1 MRLSVTA
8 NAIAVFLTFVAA
20 GSDVFAG
27 DPRLTRI
34 SPDPQTGSSAA
45 VSVADVPLVHTT
57 QLFPQ
62 APSEGVAAAGD
73 AAAQCENVLGTLS
86 AVLDSVQS
94 GMDRIVRLSVYAAN
108 QDAADAARKVLAKRF
123 AGDAKPAV
131 TFVVGKQAAAEVV
144 VSLDAVATT
153 ALDPGRSP
161 LVPTTI
167 IATAAFLPASVI
179 PAGTRIYIAGQAEP
193 GSSLAESTEKTL
205 AGLDKTL
212 AWLGRGKK
220 DVAEIKAFLTPM
232 DKVADVR
239 TELRKFFGQQP
250 VPPVSFVE
258 WHSTLPIE
266 IELVAFGGTHQSGE
280 PVEFLTPPWMKDSP
294 VFCRVTRI
302 NQTRSIYTSGFVA
315 AKADSAAD
323 EVHDVFASLK
333 KVLDATGADF
343 RHLAK
348 ATYYVSTDAAS
359 QKLNE
364 LRPQYYAPQRP
375 PSASKAVVPGV
386 GTQGRGLTLDMIA
399 VPTIS
404 ADKPEYGPEEFGHG
418 LTQEQADAN
427 WISLFDGQTTFGWTG
442 AKVENGELIGGKTT
456 TEFGTGELS
465 GDVTRAG
472 LLIIGGTSAR
482 VDVGQFQI
490 ELPTGRGPI
499 QIGPDLRIRRLALRP
514 TNLKPL
520 LNGRDLTGW
529 QRVLHSR
536 IAAEKQPEWKM
547 KDGTIEVVGGPGCL
561 EYTERPFGDLV
572 MQLQVRTRLRHANG
586 GVFFRAIP
594 GDFLNGYEAQV
605 YNKAEDGDPSRPSV
619 WSTGSIDDRQLARRL
634 PSRDREFFSYTIIA
648 HGSHI
653 ATWVNGMQLV
663 DWTDDRAEH
672 DNPRSG
678 RRTKPGAI
686 QLQAHDPGSD
696 LEFRSIFAGELK

>member
-1 MRLSVTA
+1 MTKLRLA
-8 NAIAVFLTFVAA
+8 WIAVAVAFMPFCREA
-20 GSDVFAG
+20 LAD
-27 DPRLTRI
+27 DPRLIRI
-34 SPDPQTGSSAA
+34 GPDPQTGSSAA

-57 QLFPQ
+57 QLVPFD
-62 APSEGVAAAGD
+62 SERGVVAVGD
-73 AAAQCENVLGTLS
+73 AAAQCEF
-86 AVLDSVQS
+86 VLDWLSRLLDNLRS
-94 GMDRIVRLSVYAAN
+94 GMDRIVRLNVYAAN
-108 QDAADAARKVLAKRF
+108 QDAADAARNVLAKRF

-131 TFVVGKQAAAEVV
+131 TFVVGKRAASKVL
-144 VSLDAVATT
+144 VSLDAIAATE
-153 ALDPGRSP
+153 LDPKTNVWGPAPIGSAP
-161 LVPTTI
+161 ALQFSSAMPT
-167 IATAAFLPASVI
+167 
-179 PAGTRIYIAGQAEP
+179 GTRIYIAGQAEP
-193 GSSLAESTEKTL
+193 GSSLAEATAKTL

-212 AWLGRGKK
+212 AWLGRAKK
-220 DVAEIKAFLTPM
+220 DVAHIKSFLTPM
-232 DKVADVR
+232 DKVEDVR
-239 TELRKFFGQQP
+239 TELRKFFGESS

-266 IELVAFGGTHQSGE
+266 IEMVVWGGQHQSGE

-323 EVHDVFASLK
+323 EVHDVFVSLK
-333 KVLDATGADF
+333 KVLDASGSDF

-364 LRPQYYAPQRP
+364 LRPQYYDPKRP

-399 VPTIS
+399 VPAIS

-418 LTQEQADAN
+418 LTPEQVDAG
-427 WISLFDGQTTFGWTG
+427 WISLFDGQTTFGWTD
-442 AKVENGELIGGKTT
+442 AKVQNGEIEGGRTT
-456 TEFGTGELS
+456 TEFGAGELS
-465 GDVTRAG
+465 GEVTRAG
-472 LLIIGGTSAR
+472 MLGVGGTAER
-482 VDVGQFQI
+482 VDVGQFLI
-490 ELPTGRGPI
+490 ELPAGRSPI
-499 QIGPDLRIRRLALRP
+499 QLGPDLRIRRLALRP
-514 TNLKPL
+514 TGLKPL
-520 LNGRDLTGW
+520 LNGRDLAGW
-529 QRVLHSR
+529 QRVLHPR
-536 IAAEKQPEWKM
+536 IAAEKQPEWKVI
-547 KDGTIEVVGGPGCL
+547 DGTVQVVGGPGCL
-561 EYTERPFGDLV
+561 EYTERPFDNLV
-572 MQLQVRTRLRHANG
+572 LQLQVRTRLRHANG

-648 HGSHI
+648 QGPHI

-663 DWTDDRAEH
+663 DWTDDRPEH

-696 LEFRSIFAGELK
+696 LEFRAIFAGELK

>member
-1 MRLSVTA
+1 MRLFVTA
-8 NAIAVFLTFVAA
+8 NAIAHLLVFVAA
-20 GSDVFAG
+20 GPAAAAD
-27 DPRLTRI
+27 DLRLTRI
-34 SPDPQTGSSAA
+34 GLDPQTGLSAA
-45 VSVADVPLVHTT
+45 VSVADVPLVHTK
-57 QLFPQ
+57 QVFPQ
-62 APSEGVAAAGD
+62 APASGAALPTD
-73 AAAQCENVLGTLS
+73 PAAQCESALNTLS
-86 AVLDSVQS
+86 AVLGSVQS
-94 GMDRIVRLSVYAAN
+94 GMDRIVRLSVYAAH
-108 QDAADAARKVLAKRF
+108 QDAADAVRRVLAKRF

-131 TFVVGKQAAAEVV
+131 TFVVGKLAVFEALVAV
-144 VSLDAVATT
+144 DAVATT

-161 LVPTTI
+161 LVPTTTT
-167 IATAAFLPASVI
+167 ATAAFLPASVI

-193 GSSLAESTEKTL
+193 GSSLAEATAKTL

-212 AWLGRGKK
+212 VWLGRGKK

-232 DKVADVR
+232 DKVEDVR
-239 TELRKFFGQQP
+239 TELRKFFGESS
-250 VPPVSFVE
+250 VPPVSIVE

-315 AKADSAAD
+315 AKADSAAE
-323 EVHDVFASLK
+323 EVHDVFVSLK
-333 KVLDATGADF
+333 KVLDATGSDF
-343 RHLAK
+343 RYLAK

-364 LRPQYYAPQRP
+364 LRPQYYDPKRP

-399 VPTIS
+399 VPAVS

-418 LTQEQADAN
+418 LTPEQVDAG
-427 WISLFDGQTTFGWTG
+427 WISLFDGKTTFGWTD
-442 AKVENGELIGGKTT
+442 AKVENGELIEGKTT
-456 TEFGTGELS
+456 AEFGTGELS

-472 LLIIGGTSAR
+472 MLIIGGTSER
-482 VDVGQFQI
+482 IGVGQFLI
-490 ELPTGRGPI
+490 ELPAGRGPI
-499 QIGPDLRIRRLALRP
+499 QLGPELRIRSLALRP
-514 TNLKPL
+514 KKLKPL
-520 LNGRDLTGW
+520 LNGRDLAGW
-529 QRVLHSR
+529 QRVLHPR
-536 IAAEKQPEWKM
+536 IAAEKQPEWNVI
-547 KDGTIEVVGGPGCL
+547 DGTVQVVGGPGCL
-561 EYTERPFGDLV
+561 EYSERPFGDLV
-572 MQLQVRTRLRHANG
+572 LQLQVRTRVRHGNG
-586 GVFFRAIP
+586 GVFFRAIA

-663 DWTDDRAEH
+663 DWTDDRPEH
-672 DNPRSG
+672 ENPRSG

-696 LEFRSIFAGELK
+696 LEFRAIFAGELK

>member
-1 MRLSVTA
+1 MNRLTWLGIVYV
-8 NAIAVFLTFVAA
+8 AVLCRDA
-20 GSDVFAG
+20 FAG
-27 DPRLTRI
+27 DPRLTHI

-62 APSEGVAAAGD
+62 AQPGGVAGGND
-73 AAAQCENVLGTLS
+73 AAAQCENVLNTLS
-86 AVLDSVQS
+86 AVLGSVQS

-108 QDAADAARKVLAKRF
+108 QDAADAARIVLAKRF
-123 AGDAKPAV
+123 AGDTKPAV
-131 TFVVGKQAAAEVV
+131 TFVVGKQAVPEAL

-153 ALDPGRSP
+153 ALDPVRNP
-161 LVPTTI
+161 LVPTTTT
-167 IATAAFLPASVI
+167 ATAALLPASVI

-193 GSSLAESTEKTL
+193 GSSLAEATLKTM

-212 AWLGRGKK
+212 TWLGRGKK

-232 DKVADVR
+232 DKVDDVR
-239 TELRKFFGQQP
+239 AELRKFFGQQP

-302 NQTRSIYTSGFVA
+302 NQTRSTYTSGFVA
-315 AKADSAAD
+315 AKADSAAE
-323 EVHDVFASLK
+323 EVHDVFVSLK
-333 KVLDATGADF
+333 KVLDATGSDF

-364 LRPQYYAPQRP
+364 LRPQYYDPKRP

-386 GTQGRGLTLDMIA
+386 GTQGRGLTLDLIA
-399 VPTIS
+399 VPAIS
-404 ADKPEYGPEEFGHG
+404 AGKPEYGPEEFGHG
-418 LTQEQADAN
+418 LTPDQVDAG
-427 WISLFDGQTTFGWTG
+427 WISLFDGKTTFGWKD
-442 AKVENGELIGGKTT
+442 AKIEDDHLVGGETT
-456 TEFGTGELS
+456 TKFGLCEVTAESFRDLVLRTDNGGSLGTS
-465 GDVTRAG
+465 GDKLYLKINVDGPLRLSPKG
-472 LLIIGGTSAR
+472 R
-482 VDVGQFQI
+482 V
-490 ELPTGRGPI
+490 RK
-499 QIGPDLRIRRLALRP
+499 LAVRP
-514 TNLKPL
+514 LGLKPL
-520 LNGRDLTGW
+520 LNGRDLAGW
-529 QRVLHSR
+529 QRVVHPR
-536 IAAEKQPEWKM
+536 IAADKQPEWKVI
-547 KDGTIEVVGGPGCL
+547 DGTVQVVGGPGCL
-561 EYTERPFGDLV
+561 EYTERQFGDFV
-572 MQLQVRTRLRHANG
+572 MQLQVRTRVRHGNG
-586 GVFFRAIP
+586 GVFLRAIP
-594 GDFLNGYEAQV
+594 GDFMNGYEAQV
-605 YNKAEDGDPSRPSV
+605 YNKAEDGDPSRPAV
-619 WSTGSIDDRQLARRL
+619 WSTGSIDDRMLARRL

-663 DWTDDRAEH
+663 DWTDDRPEH

-696 LEFRSIFAGELK
+696 LEFRAISAGELK